1 MFPIFKSNFRIV
13 PEGASIIY
21 ENLGFHKNNLF
32 GGKSFFI
39 FTTFPVVSNMIT
51 SIGVA
56 TKKVCIPN
64 LVSNSI
70 ALDRPLPVAPIVFCF
85 QPFRDITPM
94 SIFFLFVEFSSTYL
108 LYNTLYVAEY

>member
-1 MFPIFKSNFRIV
+1 MFPKSNFNSFIK
-13 PEGASIIY
+13 PAGASIMY
-21 ENLGFHKNNLF
+21 EYLGCQKNNLF
-32 GGKSFFI
+32 GLRLSLTFTI
-39 FTTFPVVSNMIT
+39 FPLRSSTTISSKRYI
-51 SIGVA
+51 
-56 TKKVCIPN
+56 KKVCIPN